1 MKLTNTNEGRIT
13 ITVSAPDLTPQFVY
27 VILAG
32 QDFDPTDVGFVVK
45 DVVTNTTK
53 PKEKEMN

>member
-45 DVVTNTTK
+45 TESK
-53 PKEKEMN
+53 PREKEMNK